1 MKAVK
6 FTKEELESKS
16 ATELRVILKEMYN
29 YGVPISRT
37 PKPQLIEAVEGMQ
50 KLKPFKA
57 TVSKVTLA
65 DGMVIVSTVLESEK
79 KASTEIVTENKINKS
94 DLLRK
99 EVRRRARAQETLNS
113 GELIK
118 FMAATHDIKMSRQFI
133 VNVRNR
139 FLTACPELL
148 KA

>member
-1 MKAVK
+1 MKVVK

-65 DGMVIVSTVLESEK
+65 DGVVIVSTVLESK
-79 KASTEIVTENKINKS
+79 PKASTEIIVDKVNKS

-118 FMAATHDIKMSRQFI
+118 FMEATHDIKMSRQFI